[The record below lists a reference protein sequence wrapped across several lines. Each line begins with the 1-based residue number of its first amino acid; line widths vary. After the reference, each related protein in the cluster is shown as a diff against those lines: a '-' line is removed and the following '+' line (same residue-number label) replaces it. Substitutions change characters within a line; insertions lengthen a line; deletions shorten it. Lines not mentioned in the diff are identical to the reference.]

1 MNEPSDNSEVLVT
14 VTSAG
19 NEVVV
24 FPFDMIVTASLG
36 DAKVDCGVSV
46 MVLVRVELGV
56 VCVTTWTDV
65 I

>member
-24 FPFDMIVTASLG
+24 FPFDMIVTASLS
-36 DAKVDCGVSV
+36 DEKVDCGVSV
-46 MVLVRVELGV
+46 MVLVKVELGV
-56 VCVTTWTDV
+56 VCVTTWTDL